1 MPPATESANAEASTT
16 TTDTATTDTA
26 AAPASPEQKRKELK
40 ARLVAKAAGAV
51 VTDDVPIKA
60 KADES
65 AVDKQADKSKDKQ
78 KDGKKPDAKAKTG
91 KDAGKADKKD
101 GDEPEVEGDQKA
113 LVKGWRD
120 LRHAKKKFTE
130 QQTAATEKLRRAE
143 ELERRQAEQA
153 EAFEKDPLAWLKARG
168 KNVRE
173 VLLRVARE
181 DGEDPKDKT
190 LREVKTKAE
199 ELEKK
204 LTEREKREQEQE
216 TERKAREAQ
225 QKIERQL
232 LDEYEGSEGDE
243 YPTLAA
249 HLEPAQ
255 VAEAARSLLLKY
267 YREHGQEL
275 SPREFFVRL
284 ETALR
289 QREERREARLKKSG
303 KTDGAGAPRSPD
315 RGRAA
320 ARGDAGNLEDDDET
334 TPRRPADVTSRETRL
349 STTRPSGGED
359 KAALKRRLVAV
370 AASRI
375 VS

>member
-1 MPPATESANAEASTT
+1 M
-16 TTDTATTDTA
+16 
-26 AAPASPEQKRKELK
+26 
-40 ARLVAKAAGAV
+40 
-51 VTDDVPIKA
+51 
-60 KADES
+60 
-65 AVDKQADKSKDKQ
+65 
-78 KDGKKPDAKAKTG
+78 
-91 KDAGKADKKD
+91 
-101 GDEPEVEGDQKA
+101 
-113 LVKGWRD
+113 KGWRD

-275 SPREFFVRL
+275 SPRELFVRL

-349 STTRPSGGED
+349 STTRRAGESRAD
-359 KAALKRRLVAV
+359 LRRRFVSMAAE
-370 AASRI
+370 RI